1 MQILRLRR
9 AHCAKDDFEEGL
21 EALDDCDIEDL
32 EDGGVTLEE
41 KSDLEG
47 GGEAKE

>member
-1 MQILRLRR
+1 MPKMTLRKVWKLWMIVILKTWRM
-9 AHCAKDDFEEGL
+9 
-21 EALDDCDIEDL
+21 

-47 GGEAKE
+47 GGEAKEE